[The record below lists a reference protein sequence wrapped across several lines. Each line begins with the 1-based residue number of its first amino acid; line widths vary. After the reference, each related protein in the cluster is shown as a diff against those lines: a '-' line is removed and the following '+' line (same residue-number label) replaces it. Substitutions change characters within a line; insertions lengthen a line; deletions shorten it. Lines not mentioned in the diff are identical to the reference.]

1 MPQIP
6 SIHTPSPPVMHHDR
20 RSFLQTA
27 SLGLL
32 AFSQP
37 LSFLSAMS
45 KDTAMG
51 VIVHSY
57 SIRWNAKTES
67 KNYPAFV
74 NAIQLLEHCHR
85 IGAGGIQVT
94 LNNWTQDFAKK
105 VRDSREKLGLFLE
118 GSISLPKTKEDITN
132 FEKEV
137 LAAKEAGAE
146 VLRTVCLNGRRYET
160 FHSADEFAN
169 FKKQSIQ
176 SLQWAEPI
184 VKKHRMKLAV
194 ENHKDWKSFELVE
207 IIKNLS
213 SPWVGVTLDFGN
225 NISLLEEPMEVIKA
239 LAPYVFSTHVKDVGL
254 SEYEGGFLM
263 SEVPLGTG
271 IIDLPAALTL
281 CKKMNPNIHF
291 NLEMITRDPL
301 QIPCFNDSYW
311 ATFAQTPA
319 TDLAKTIQMVR
330 AKKFPGTL
338 PKVKDLNF
346 EEKLA
351 AEEKNV
357 QECLAYSKNSLGLG

>member
-1 MPQIP
+1 MQQIP
-6 SIHTPSPPVMHHDR
+6 SIHKKISSAFELDR
-20 RSFLQTA
+20 RSFLHTA

-37 LSFLSAMS
+37 LSFLAAMN
-45 KDTAMG
+45 KDSAMG

-57 SIRWNAKTES
+57 AIRWNAKTES
-67 KNYPAFV
+67 KTYPAFV
-74 NAIQLLEHCHR
+74 NAIQLLEHCHSL
-85 IGAGGIQVT
+85 GAGGIQVT

-105 VRDSREKLGLFLE
+105 VRDSREKLGLYLE
-118 GSISLPKTKEDITN
+118 GSIGLPKTKEDIAT

-137 LAAKEAGAE
+137 MAAKEAGAE
-146 VLRTVCLNGRRYET
+146 ILRTVCLNGRRYET
-160 FHSADEFAN
+160 FHSAADFAT
-169 FKKQSIQ
+169 FKQQSIQ

-254 SEYEGGFLM
+254 HEYEQGFLM

-271 IIDLPAALTL
+271 IIDLPAALAL
-281 CKKMNPNIHF
+281 CKKANPNIHF

-301 QIPCFNDSYW
+301 EIPCFKEDYW

-330 AKKFPGTL
+330 TKKFPGTL
-338 PKVKDLNF
+338 PGVKNLNF

-357 QECLAYSKNSLGLG
+357 QTCLAYSKNSLGLG